1 MKMKSER
8 LGKDTSVRVLGV
20 NPLGFWLLADNEE
33 HFLSFDQ
40 FPWFQNAPVKAVF
53 NVEKQ
58 GRNGFCWPD
67 LDVDLTLD
75 GIKNPDKYPLKAKH

>member
-1 MKMKSER
+1 MKSEQ

-20 NPLGFWLLADNEE
+20 NPLGLWLLADNEE
-33 HFLSFDQ
+33 HFLSFEE
-40 FPWFQNAPVKAVF
+40 FPWFQSAPVKAVF

-58 GRNGFCWPD
+58 GRSGFCWPD